1 MVLLGMLIV
10 GLVEIG
16 PDVFQLQL
24 LSDSG
29 EIVEYTL
36 SKKWHKFL
44 KPINDGAGRKLPL
57 RGGRLGAYMPALD
70 MRSSH
75 RAWA

>member
-1 MVLLGMLIV
+1 MFLLGMLIV

-36 SKKWHKFL
+36 SKK
-44 KPINDGAGRKLPL
+44 
-57 RGGRLGAYMPALD
+57 
-70 MRSSH
+70 
-75 RAWA
+75 